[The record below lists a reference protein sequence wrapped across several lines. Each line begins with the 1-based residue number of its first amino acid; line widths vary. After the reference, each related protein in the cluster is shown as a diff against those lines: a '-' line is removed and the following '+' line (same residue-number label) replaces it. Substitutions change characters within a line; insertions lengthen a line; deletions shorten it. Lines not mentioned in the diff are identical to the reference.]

1 MKDMSYRISH
11 ILTAVAAAA
20 IMASSCIEETHS
32 LAVATEDQVT
42 LQTLIKGIPSAMM
55 EPGSAGYASSG
66 QAWDFG
72 IPAIHLATESMTGDL
87 IVTGNI
93 GYDWFQQWGTN
104 DALGQE
110 YAVCVLT
117 WNTYYRWIAMCNDI
131 IRKISTIDASE
142 VTQTDRHYLGTAY
155 TYRAYCYLDLVRLYE
170 YKENKYTD
178 GDGIVGLS
186 VPLVTEESTE
196 EQAKNNPRATA
207 DEIFEKVIFPDL
219 EKAEELLSD
228 YSPANR
234 YAVSLALVY
243 GLKARSYIDRATAH
257 EDADL
262 YANAAE
268 YARKAITSSSCTPLT
283 QTEWEDPT
291 NGFNN
296 ASSNNSWIWGLPLA
310 SENVASLF
318 CFTAH
323 MSNEQSW
330 AAYGFAVG
338 RGINKN
344 LYNSIDRNDFRKHS
358 WLDPDRS
365 SYEYKSC
372 RQDSKTYFAE
382 SLADY
387 VNIKFRPA
395 GGECKISATG
405 GAADHPMMRVE
416 EMYFIE
422 AEAKAHESLNEG
434 ISLLNAFMNNY
445 RIVGGGYDCAK
456 KATSLKAFINELLLQ
471 KRIEFWG
478 EGIVMFDLK
487 RLDMSTK
494 RGYVGTNSPTS
505 YRLNTDG
512 RAPYWNF
519 VISRGEV
526 QNNKAIIGKNNP
538 DPSGIIKPWTE

>member
-487 RLDMSTK
+487 RLDVSTK

-526 QNNKAIIGKNNP
+526 QNNKAIIGKNCRR
-538 DPSGIIKPWTE
+538 

>member
-471 KRIEFWG
+471 KRIT
-478 EGIVMFDLK
+478 L
-487 RLDMSTK
+487 
-494 RGYVGTNSPTS
+494 VGK
-505 YRLNTDG
+505 
-512 RAPYWNF
+512 F
-519 VISRGEV
+519 
-526 QNNKAIIGKNNP
+526 
-538 DPSGIIKPWTE
+538 

>member
-372 RQDSKTYFAE
+372 RQDSKTDFAE

-487 RLDMSTK
+487 RLDVSTK

>member
-262 YANAAE
+262 YANAAK

-487 RLDMSTK
+487 RLDVSTK

>member
-387 VNIKFRPA
+387 VNIKFRPV

-487 RLDMSTK
+487 RLDVSTK

>member
-11 ILTAVAAAA
+11 MLTAVAAAA

-487 RLDMSTK
+487 RLDVSTK

>member
-1 MKDMSYRISH
+1 MSYRISH

-20 IMASSCIEETHS
+20 IIASSCIEETHS

-487 RLDMSTK
+487 RLDVSTK

>member
-1 MKDMSYRISH
+1 MSYRTIYK
-11 ILTAVAAAA
+11 LTAIAAAVL
-20 IMASSCIEETHS
+20 MASSCIEETHS

-72 IPAIHLATESMTGDL
+72 IPAIHIATESMTGDL
-87 IVTGNI
+87 VVTGNI

-445 RIVGGGYDCAK
+445 RIVGGSYDCSK

-478 EGIVMFDLK
+478 EGIIMFDLK
-487 RLDMSTK
+487 RLDVSTK

>member
-1 MKDMSYRISH
+1 MSYRISH

-456 KATSLKAFINELLLQ
+456 KATSLKAFINELMLQ

-505 YRLNTDG
+505 YRLNTEG

>member
-456 KATSLKAFINELLLQ
+456 KATTLKAFINELLLQ

-487 RLDMSTK
+487 RLDVSTK

>member
-1 MKDMSYRISH
+1 MSYRISH

-487 RLDMSTK
+487 RLDVSTK

>member
-42 LQTLIKGIPSAMM
+42 IQTLIKGIPSAMM

-487 RLDMSTK
+487 RLDVSTK

>member
-487 RLDMSTK
+487 RLDVSTK

>member
-487 RLDMSTK
+487 RLDVSTK

-538 DPSGIIKPWTE
+538 DPSGLIMPWTE

>member
-487 RLDMSTK
+487 RLDVSTK
-494 RGYVGTNSPTS
+494 RGYMGTNSPTS